1 MLGTS
6 VKCLEYRDE
15 TFYSVAKV
23 TDNKQETAIN
33 VMNVMIKEIQD
44 IKGALN
50 NMS

>member
-23 TDNKQETAIN
+23 TDNKQETAIKCDECHDKRN
-33 VMNVMIKEIQD
+33 T
-44 IKGALN
+44 GY
-50 NMS
+50 